1 MIENHYIPHISKEL
15 VQLMPIAAFEGEVIV
30 VDREEQVTEAVAY
43 LRKQRVIGVDTEARP
58 SFQRGTHYPT
68 ALVQIATHERCY
80 LFRLTHVG
88 MPQAL
93 ADLFADAKIRKVGLA
108 FKDDINGLRR
118 RRNFTPANCV
128 DIQSMVAQYGI
139 LDLGLQKIFAI
150 CFGKKI
156 SKTQQLTNWENSHL
170 TPEQARYAST
180 DAWATLLIY
189 EDLLK
194 HEPLALKEV
203 ETLKQEEKERMIE
216 HQQQIQDQ
224 RLREQGIEPP
234 PHMTPEERKAHQAQK
249 RREARKRKRQN
260 KKKRNNEKITNS
272 SGSTTDSGVR
282 SQRTN

>member
-1 MIENHYIPHISKEL
+1 MPYQTHHINKEL
-15 VQLMPIAAFEGEVIV
+15 LQWMPIAAFEGEVIV
-30 VDREEQVTEAVAY
+30 VDREEQIAEAVAY
-43 LRKQRVIGVDTEARP
+43 LKKQRTIGVDTEARP

-80 LFRLTHVG
+80 LFRLTHIG
-88 MPQAL
+88 MPQEL
-93 ADLFADAKIRKVGLA
+93 ADIFADPKICKVGLA

-118 RRNFTPANCV
+118 RRNFVPANCIDV
-128 DIQSMVAQYGI
+128 QSLVAQYGI

-189 EDLLK
+189 EDLLQ
-194 HEPLALKEV
+194 HEPLADKEV
-203 ETLKQEEKERMIE
+203 EALKREDKERMIE
-216 HQQQIQDQ
+216 HQQEIQDQ

-234 PHMTPEERKAHQAQK
+234 PHMTLEEREAHQAEK
-249 RREARKRKRQN
+249 KREARKRKRQRQSARKAAQRAMS
-260 KKKRNNEKITNS
+260 KKQNNNPK
-272 SGSTTDSGVR
+272 
-282 SQRTN
+282 

>member
-1 MIENHYIPHISKEL
+1 MRYQTPHISKEL
-15 VQLMPIAAFEGEVIV
+15 LQWMPVAAFEGEVVV
-30 VDREEQVTEAVAY
+30 VDRPEQVGDAVAY
-43 LRKQRVIGVDTEARP
+43 LRRQRVIGVDTEARP

-88 MPQAL
+88 MPQEL
-93 ADLFADAKIRKVGLA
+93 ADVFADPNICKVGLA

-118 RRNFTPANCV
+118 RRNFVPANCIDV
-128 DIQSMVAQYGI
+128 QSMVARYGI

-156 SKTQQLTNWENSHL
+156 SKAQQLTNWENSHL

-189 EDLLK
+189 EDLLQ
-194 HEPLALKEV
+194 HEPLAPEEV
-203 ETLKQEEKERMIE
+203 AALQREEKERMIE
-216 HQQQIQDQ
+216 HQQEIQDQ

-234 PHMTPEERKAHQAQK
+234 PHMTLEEREAHQAQK

-260 KKKRNNEKITNS
+260 KKNRNNEKVTPSGSAANS
-272 SGSTTDSGVR
+272 SPRRKRGS
-282 SQRTN
+282 